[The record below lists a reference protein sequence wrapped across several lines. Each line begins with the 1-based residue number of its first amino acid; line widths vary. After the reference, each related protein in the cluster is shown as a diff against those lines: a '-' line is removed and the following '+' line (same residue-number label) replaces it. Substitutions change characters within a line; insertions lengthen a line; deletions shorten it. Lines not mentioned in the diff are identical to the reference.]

1 MFSTTTLL
9 VVYKNNSIPVV
20 SFLLLSQK
28 LVSWDC
34 PKLALPGNPY
44 TMTSHIKTMSGP
56 HMVPLAGNLTNC
68 LHSLCK
74 YFDIQTSWRYVAYT
88 FFFLHAVS
96 FPDYF
101 YPCRT
106 LLLGYYKRSKSGGW
120 QRTGSKG
127 EYGTNIFYKPSTS
140 LLEVRT

>member
-34 PKLALPGNPY
+34 PKLALLGNPY

-88 FFFLHAVS
+88 FFFA
-96 FPDYF
+96 
-101 YPCRT
+101 C
-106 LLLGYYKRSKSGGW
+106 
-120 QRTGSKG
+120 
-127 EYGTNIFYKPSTS
+127 S
-140 LLEVRT
+140 LIPRLFLPMQDFVIRILQAIKDWRLAKDWEQG